1 MDRRTFLAGGGAVLL
16 AAPLAAIAAGLLLA
30 TPLADAAPAVPKVGY
45 LSVGSA
51 SDPRRVTLLG
61 AFQQGL
67 RDLGYIEGKNIL
79 VEVRFAD
86 GDYDRIPALAAELVR
101 LKVDIIVAYSTVA
114 TQAAQNATRS
124 IPIVMT
130 SVVDPVTTG
139 LVANLGQPGA
149 NVTGLSLMAPEL
161 VGKQLQLLKELVPKV
176 DRVAVLWNPANASG
190 RPQLREAEAAA
201 RKLGLSLQPLEVR
214 GPDDIDRAFAAMT
227 RERARAVLVLVDG
240 VLVDNRSRI
249 ASLAEKARLPAVY
262 GLREHAEA
270 GGLMVYGASPA
281 DLNRRA
287 AIFVDK
293 ILKGAKP
300 ADLPVEQPTKF
311 ELVINLK
318 TAKALGLTIPPAL
331 LARADEIIQ

>member
-1 MDRRTFLAGGGAVLL
+1 MDRRTFLTGTGAVLL

-176 DRVAVLWNPANASG
+176 DRWLCSGIRPTQAVDPSC
-190 RPQLREAEAAA
+190 
-201 RKLGLSLQPLEVR
+201 
-214 GPDDIDRAFAAMT
+214 
-227 RERARAVLVLVDG
+227 
-240 VLVDNRSRI
+240 
-249 ASLAEKARLPAVY
+249 ARL
-262 GLREHAEA
+262 
-270 GGLMVYGASPA
+270 
-281 DLNRRA
+281 RR
-287 AIFVDK
+287 
-293 ILKGAKP
+293 
-300 ADLPVEQPTKF
+300 
-311 ELVINLK
+311 
-318 TAKALGLTIPPAL
+318 PP
-331 LARADEIIQ
+331 ESWG